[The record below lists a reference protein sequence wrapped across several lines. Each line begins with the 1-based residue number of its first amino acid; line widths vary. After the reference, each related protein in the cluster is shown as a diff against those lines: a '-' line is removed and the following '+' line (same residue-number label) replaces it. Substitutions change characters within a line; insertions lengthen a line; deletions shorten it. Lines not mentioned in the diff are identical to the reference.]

1 LEKAIKLIK
10 ILTHNHTKLLNKK
23 YVKVVMQIA
32 TLEERIRVFDDFGML
47 DRVRAFNSALE
58 KLIVSIKKEFRDE

>member
-1 LEKAIKLIK
+1 
-10 ILTHNHTKLLNKK
+10 
-23 YVKVVMQIA
+23 MQIA